1 MPSVQLCFGVILA
14 TAATFSSTS
23 YGQAVAI
30 HPEKPL
36 PSVVAGIPV
45 NYDQAKVGTYTL
57 PDPLVLQNGKPVRD
71 AKTWFTKRRPEIV
84 KFYEEDQYGRS
95 PRRPKDMTFDVF
107 DKGTPA
113 FDGKAIRKQ
122 VTIYFSKDKNGPKMD
137 LLVYV
142 PAASAAAHKSVPLL
156 LNISFTANSNTVDDP
171 GVKPGEV
178 WDLKLHKLVP
188 AIKGR
193 GFGHLN
199 VPMLLNAGFGVA
211 TFYYGDVD
219 PDDPQGLPYGVRA
232 LYMKSEQTERAP
244 DAWGS
249 IAAWAW
255 GMSRAMDYLET
266 DKDVDAKRVAIT
278 GISRLGKT
286 VMWAGAH
293 DTRFAMVLAS
303 CSGEGGA
310 ALSRRNYGE
319 TIAHLTAPT
328 RYPYQFA
335 RNYAKY
341 AQHVDQLPVDANML
355 VSLIAPRPLLLQT
368 GDKDYWSDP
377 KGEFLAEVAAGP
389 VYKLLGKDGL
399 DTDQWPPAGVP
410 ILHDLG
416 YYMHDGGHG
425 MVPSDW
431 KIYLE
436 FMKMHLKPEP
446 IAETSPA
453 LTAVISTDPP
463 LSERLHAQ
471 EVRLHLPV
479 PANLKLPTLWL
490 VGDSTVRNGH
500 GDGAGGQWGWGD
512 PLSSFFDPS
521 KINVVNRAIGGL
533 SSRNFITEGHWAED
547 LAMMKPGDVVLIQFG
562 HNDGGPLDDPARARG
577 SIPGIGDETKDVDNP
592 VLKIHETVHTY
603 GWYLRKYVED
613 ARARGVTPIIC
624 TLIPRKIWRD
634 GKIVRNDDTYAG
646 WAREVAT
653 QEHVGLIDL
662 NKRIADR
669 YDAMGEAAVEPL
681 FADPHT
687 HTSLIGAKLNAEVVV
702 EGLKALPNDP
712 VAGDFSANGD
722 AVSLAR

>member
-1 MPSVQLCFGVILA
+1 MSISRLSFVACL
-14 TAATFSSTS
+14 TACTAVFSAAG
-23 YGQAVAI
+23 YGQATPVR
-30 HPEKPL
+30 PEKPL
-36 PSVVAGIPV
+36 ATVVAGIPV

-71 AKTWFTKRRPEIV
+71 AKTWFSKRRPQIV
-84 KFYEEDQYGRS
+84 KLYEEDQYGRS
-95 PRRPKDMTFDVF
+95 PGRPKDMSFDVF
-107 DKGTPA
+107 DKGTTA
-113 FDGKAIRKQ
+113 LDGKAIRKQ
-122 VTIYFSKDKNGPKMD
+122 VTIYFSKDKSGPKMD

-142 PAASAAAHKSVPLL
+142 PAASAAAHKPVPLL

-178 WDLKLHKLVP
+178 WNPKLHKRVP
-188 AIKGR
+188 AVKGR

-199 VPMLLNAGFGVA
+199 VLPLLDAGFGVA

-219 PDDPQGLPYGVRA
+219 PDDPQGFPYGIRA
-232 LYMKSEQTERAP
+232 LYMKPGQTERAP

-310 ALSRRNYGE
+310 ALSRRDYGE

-431 KIYLE
+431 NIYLE

-446 IAETSPA
+446 LAQTQPA
-453 LTAVISTDPP
+453 AITTDPP
-463 LSERLHAQ
+463 LSDRLHAQ
-471 EVRLHLPV
+471 EARLHLPV
-479 PANLKLPTLWL
+479 PANPNLPTLWL

-512 PLSSFFDPS
+512 ELAPYFNLA

-577 SIPGIGDETKDVDNP
+577 SIPGVGDETKDVDNP

-613 ARARGVTPIIC
+613 ARGKGVTPILC
-624 TLIPRKIWRD
+624 TLIPRKIWKD

-646 WAREVAT
+646 WAREVAA

-662 NKRIADR
+662 NKRIADH
-669 YDAMGEAAVEPL
+669 YDAMGESAVEPL

-687 HTSLIGAKLNAEVVV
+687 HTSLAGAELNAEVVV
-702 EGLKALPNDP
+702 QGLKALPNDP
-712 VAGDFSANGD
+712 VAGDFSRKGD
-722 AVSLAR
+722 ELPSAQ